1 MTQAAANWT
10 PPPPH
15 KAHDFNVA
23 KLLQAAVLA
32 LAIAGTSGGVV
43 MYREL
48 GEVRSTV
55 DALAKSVERIES
67 RLERMDT
74 QAGYT
79 PRR

>member
-1 MTQAAANWT
+1 MTQAAAYI
-10 PPPPH
+10 PPPH
-15 KAHDFNVA
+15 KAPADFNVA
-23 KLLQAAVLA
+23 KALQAAVLA

-55 DALAKSVERIES
+55 DALAKSIERIES

-74 QAGYT
+74 QAGYI